1 MATSSTSGKKIE
13 WLVILPDRE
22 GVIERRM
29 EVRPSHLANVQ
40 QDADSGFWLLGGAY
54 FSDVPK
60 AGENPPPIIGS
71 AMLAHAETKEEV
83 LEKLKRDVYSESGV
97 WDWEKVR
104 IYPFR
109 NPASWKSEAN
119 MSTSEKPSAMPSLK
133 FGKNLMQQ
141 LEEWGAIRDDEHFV
155 EPTIEKTVH
164 PLLARNHWEHG
175 LDDKNMTSQRWEHI
189 EPAIHLASHLL
200 ESINTSW
207 WSKLMWATVLE
218 DATKTPPQRYLAEI
232 EESEELKQATRD
244 TLVQMAEV
252 VRFFPERRV
261 RIEEHNQSLAVTSG
275 FLPTSDCDKRAEY
288 YDFTKNPEPFSR
300 VALVDDLP
308 GAGARLRRIWNTLP
322 IIGIDFHPKIW
333 QGFENLHNPQFV
345 APGKRKG
352 LLRRLQFSLAISIVH
367 ELTHAAWIYTR
378 TLNGLSLEQAG
389 IRYHATDKIA
399 EFGQSWEMEVFQALL
414 RTLSPIPRDLQCF
427 LPPAGAV
434 LGTTTPPSG
443 KKEDSGSSSSSDAET
458 SQVSPYEKPRNVFYD
473 KLDVFVVGYF
483 PTVPVF
489 VRFEGIMAWMVVSDE
504 YISSWFRKENAILGK
519 TAQFG
524 DGDEVAKEE
533 DKAEAGPSNI
543 KQ

>member
-1 MATSSTSGKKIE
+1 
-13 WLVILPDRE
+13 
-22 GVIERRM
+22 
-29 EVRPSHLANVQ
+29 
-40 QDADSGFWLLGGAY
+40 
-54 FSDVPK
+54 
-60 AGENPPPIIGS
+60 
-71 AMLAHAETKEEV
+71 
-83 LEKLKRDVYSESGV
+83 
-97 WDWEKVR
+97 
-104 IYPFR
+104 
-109 NPASWKSEAN
+109 
-119 MSTSEKPSAMPSLK
+119 MSTSEKPSSMPSLK
-133 FGKNLMQQ
+133 FGKKLMQQ

-164 PLLARNHWEHG
+164 PLLARDHWEHG

-261 RIEEHNQSLAVTSG
+261 RIEEHNKFLAVTSV
-275 FLPTSDCDKRAEY
+275 FLPTSDCDKCAEY
-288 YDFTKNPEPFSR
+288 YDFIKNPEPFSR

-308 GAGARLRRIWNTLP
+308 GAGARLRRIWNTPP

-378 TLNGLSLEQAG
+378 TLNGLGPEQAD
-389 IRYHATDKIA
+389 IRYHAAERTA

-414 RTLSPIPRDLQCF
+414 RTLSPIPRDLKCF

-458 SQVSPYEKPRNVFYD
+458 SQVSPYEAPRNVLYD
-473 KLDVFVVGYF
+473 KLDEFVLGYF

-489 VRFEGIMAWMVVSDE
+489 ARFEGIMAWMVVSDE
-504 YISSWFRKENAILGK
+504 YISSWFRKGTWDRVAEDGALPKLDCCAFVQQDIRKKGRDGGLGSYHYQ
-519 TAQFG
+519 AHRYF
-524 DGDEVAKEE
+524 
-533 DKAEAGPSNI
+533 
-543 KQ
+543 